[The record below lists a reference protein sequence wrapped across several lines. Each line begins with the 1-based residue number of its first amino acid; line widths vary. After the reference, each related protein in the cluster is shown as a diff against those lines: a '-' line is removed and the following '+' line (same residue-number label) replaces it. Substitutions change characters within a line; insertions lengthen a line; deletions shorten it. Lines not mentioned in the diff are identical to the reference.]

1 MKKLLALILALCMM
15 LAFAACDD
23 SEEMFESEVSG
34 KAPGSEEKET
44 EQKAEVNPGEEA
56 LPGDTSETEDETA
69 KKTISESDL
78 IYRDDFTLAEAFE
91 HMNSVRYV
99 IYEKMYS
106 AVLNLDDES
115 AWVPAAIVKYNIG
128 SEEFLAASHVMEKG
142 ADTSAEA
149 ILSKQGFTNISITTL
164 DVENSWKITARKENA
179 NYEYTIRYGVE
190 SESYRFTLAIDG
202 VPQMLLACIRTA
214 GGYAVEI
221 WTDEGSYH
229 ILADDAQE
237 GRFGFIPSE
246 RTNQLDFPETDIFY
260 EESYIAKEFAT
271 KDAEH
276 TFLLANKIL
285 YIAKD
290 GSNYAIPLK

>member
-1 MKKLLALILALCMM
+1 MKKLLALILAICMM

-23 SEEMFESEVSG
+23 IEGMSESEVSG
-34 KAPGSEEKET
+34 KAPVSEEEET
-44 EQKAEVNPGEEA
+44 EKKAEVNQEEVT
-56 LPGDTSETEDETA
+56 LPEDTSETTDEGT
-69 KKTISESDL
+69 KKTISEEDL
-78 IYRDDFTLAEAFE
+78 VYRDDFTLAEAFE

-115 AWVPAAIVKYNIG
+115 AWVPAAIMKYNIG
-128 SEEFLAASHVMEKG
+128 SDEFLAASHVMEKG
-142 ADTSAEA
+142 AETSAEA
-149 ILSKQGFTNISITTL
+149 ILSKQGFTNISVAPL
-164 DVENSWKITARKENA
+164 DVENSWKITARKGNA

-190 SESYRFTLAIDG
+190 SDSYRFTLATDG
-202 VPQMLLACIRTA
+202 IPQMLLACIRTA

-221 WTDEGSYH
+221 WTNEGSYH
-229 ILADDAQE
+229 ILADDEQE

-246 RTNQLDFPETDIFY
+246 RTNQLDFPETDLFF

-271 KDAEH
+271 KDAEY

-290 GSNYAIPLK
+290 GSNYAIPLE